1 MYCEPNGRILLLYDY
16 ANDPSARRRLA
27 ELGLTV
33 EQVHDTLLY
42 GAAEKATYTDLD
54 APGAGEYA
62 RWSRHVRRMSENL
75 APQGWERINPDH
87 QPTIVH
93 PSYEHALVITGGNS
107 ATGLAYANPTNKNPK
122 GRSIRNAV
130 IGNKESVLFRP
141 QDVQPVLGG
150 LRQTW
155 VLLTYVGDGG
165 RLRAEVSLPGDMVGE
180 QITKWIHRIIL
191 PEIDPSVGADMGS
204 EEEPPSYDFKVV
216 RK

>member
-1 MYCEPNGRILLLYDY
+1 MLYNY
-16 ANDPSARRRLA
+16 ANDPSARQRLA

-62 RWSRHVRRMSENL
+62 RWSRHVRRMSETL
-75 APQGWERINPDH
+75 AQQGWERINPDH

-93 PSYEHALVITGGNS
+93 PSHEHALVITGGNS
-107 ATGLAYANPTNKNPK
+107 GTGLAYANPTNKNPK

-130 IGNKESVLFRP
+130 TGNKESVLFRP

-155 VLLTYVGDGG
+155 VLLTYIGDRGQ
-165 RLRAEVSLPGDMVGE
+165 LRAEVSLPGDMTGE

-191 PEIDPSVGADMGS
+191 PEIDPTVGADMES